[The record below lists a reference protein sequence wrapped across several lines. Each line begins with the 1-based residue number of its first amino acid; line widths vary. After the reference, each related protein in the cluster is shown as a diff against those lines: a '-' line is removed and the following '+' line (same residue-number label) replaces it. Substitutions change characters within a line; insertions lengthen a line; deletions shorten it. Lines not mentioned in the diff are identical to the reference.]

1 MNASISHPR
10 PLLAALAVALAFGAA
25 ACAKDPTSGKS
36 RAEVAEAVAE
46 EGAPAA
52 AELLEVGPATSSVG
66 FVGAKVTAQHVGVF
80 HDFAG
85 VIHLVDGTPE
95 KSRIEF
101 EVQTAALTVDGGIE
115 RLENHLRSADFFDS
129 ANHPSARF
137 VSTAIRA
144 GSDAAGM
151 THTVTGNLEI
161 RGTRKSVT
169 FPARIAVTRE
179 AVEVQTEFGI
189 DRQDFGVS
197 YPGLRDDLIKD
208 NVLIRAELRAPRTS
222 SRS

>member
-1 MNASISHPR
+1 MNTSLSHPFR
-10 PLLAALAVALAFGAA
+10 SFAVLALVLGVV

-46 EGAPAA
+46 EAAPSAS
-52 AELLEVGPATSSVG
+52 EVLEVGPSTSKVG

-80 HDFAG
+80 NDFAG
-85 VIHLVDGTPE
+85 VIHLVEADPE

-101 EVQTAALTVDGGIE
+101 DVKTAALTVDDGIE
-115 RLENHLRSADFFDS
+115 RLENHLRSDDFFDS

-137 VSTAIRA
+137 VSTRIRA
-144 GSDAAGM
+144 GSDAPGM

-169 FPARIAVTRE
+169 FPARIEVTAGSVAVD
-179 AVEVQTEFGI
+179 TEFGI

-197 YPGLRDDLIKD
+197 YPGMRDDLIRD
-208 NVLIRAELRAPRTS
+208 NVLIRVELRAPRTPD
-222 SRS
+222 RS